1 MAKRTTKIDTTAA
14 VKEDQAQR
22 FQAEEEQTEV
32 EKPYARVNIYVPD
45 KLIYQDFKVY
55 AASLGMSVSD
65 CLYTMMEKA
74 VRNHPAEIEQE
85 RRAAA
90 AKALKRKQL

>member
-14 VKEDQAQR
+14 VKEDPAPKR
-22 FQAEEEQTEV
+22 FQAEA
-32 EKPYARVNIYVPD
+32 EKPYARVNVYVRD

-74 VRNHPAEIEQE
+74 VLNHPDEIEQE